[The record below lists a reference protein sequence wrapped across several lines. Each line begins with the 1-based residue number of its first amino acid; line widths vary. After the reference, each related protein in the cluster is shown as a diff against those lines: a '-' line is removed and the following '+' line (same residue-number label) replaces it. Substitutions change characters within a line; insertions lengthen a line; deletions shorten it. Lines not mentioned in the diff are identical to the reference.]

1 MNPQTLEAQ
10 TITVQAPSLRPKAAV
25 FARSNINFLESLS
38 VSLNALRAN
47 KVRSF
52 LTMLGIIIGVAAVI
66 AMIALGQ
73 GAKKAVEDSIRAL
86 GTNLLMIRPGAARQ
100 GMVRLGAG
108 SSIRLNQEDLDA
120 IKKKVSG
127 IEAIAPEQARFGQLK
142 YGNKNWS
149 CQVIGTT
156 PEYELVRNAPADK
169 GAYFTRQDGASRKR
183 VAVIGQTV
191 VDNLFEPEEN
201 PIGQPIK
208 INNVPFEVTGVLKVK
223 GQQGW
228 FNQDDIAIVP
238 LETAQKRLLGLDFF
252 TNINVR
258 AVDESMMEQV
268 SMEIEQVLRRTHRL
282 SGADENDFAIRNQA
296 DIMATRTE
304 TAKTLTWLLASVAFV
319 SLLVGGIGIMNI
331 MLVSVTER
339 TREIGVRMALGARKR
354 DILSQF
360 LTEAITLSL
369 VGGLIGIGLGVGATL
384 LLSKLA
390 GWTTLISSGS
400 ILLAFL
406 FSATVGIFFGLYPA
420 RKAAQL
426 DPIDAL
432 RYE

>member
-1 MNPQTLEAQ
+1 MSRSLTEAV
-10 TITVQAPSLRPKAAV
+10 TSIKPRAVAAGVQAASRT
-25 FARSNINFLESLS
+25 NINYLESLS
-38 VSLNALRAN
+38 VSLAALRSN
-47 KVRSF
+47 KIRSF

-73 GAKKAVEDSIRAL
+73 GAKKAVEDSIQAL
-86 GTNLLMIRPGAARQ
+86 GSNLLMIRPGSARQ

-108 SSIRLNQEDLDA
+108 SSVRLNEQDLEA
-120 IKKKVSG
+120 VKAKVAG
-127 IEAIAPEQARFGQLK
+127 IEALAPELSRFGQLK
-142 YGNKNWS
+142 YANKNWN

-156 PEYELVRNAPADK
+156 PEYELVRNAKAEK
-169 GAYFTRQDGASRKR
+169 GTYFTRQDDASRKR

-191 VDNLFEPEEN
+191 VDNLFDPTED
-201 PIGQPIK
+201 PIGKQIK
-208 INNVPFEVTGVLKVK
+208 INNIAFDVVGVLKVK

-228 FNQDDIAIVP
+228 NNQDDIVLVP
-238 LETAQKRLLGLDFF
+238 LQTAQKRLLGLDFF

-258 AVDESMMEQV
+258 VADEKIMEQV
-268 SMEIEQVLRRTHRL
+268 SMDIEQVLRRSHRL
-282 SGADENDFAIRNQA
+282 TGLEENDFAIRNQV

-319 SLLVGGIGIMNI
+319 SLMVGGIGIMNI

-339 TREIGVRMALGARKR
+339 TREIGVRMALGARKK
-354 DILSQF
+354 DILTQF
-360 LTEAITLSL
+360 LTEAMTLSL
-369 VGGLIGIGLGVGATL
+369 VGGLIGIGLGVGTTL

-406 FSATVGIFFGLYPA
+406 FAASVGIFFGLYPA
-420 RKAAQL
+420 RKASL
-426 DPIDAL
+426 LNPIEAL

>member
-1 MNPQTLEAQ
+1 MTRHSAEAVTTIQTRP
-10 TITVQAPSLRPKAAV
+10 TIKGETVAS
-25 FARSNINFLESLS
+25 RSNINFLESLS
-38 VSLNALRAN
+38 VSFSALRSN
-47 KVRSF
+47 KIRSF

-73 GAKKAVEDSIRAL
+73 GAKKAVEDSIQAL
-86 GTNLLMIRPGAARQ
+86 GSNLLMIRPGAARS

-108 SSIRLNQEDLDA
+108 SSVRLNEQDLEA
-120 IKKKVSG
+120 VRKKVSG
-127 IEAIAPEQARFGQLK
+127 IEAVAPELSRFGQLK
-142 YGNKNWS
+142 YGNKNWN

-156 PEYELVRNAPADK
+156 PEYELVRNAPAEK

-191 VDNLFEPEEN
+191 VENLFELN
-201 PIGQPIK
+201 DDPIGKQIK
-208 INNVPFEVTGVLKVK
+208 INNIGFDVIGVLKVK

-228 FNQDDIAIVP
+228 FNQDDIVLVP

-252 TNINVR
+252 TNINIRVS
-258 AVDESMMEQV
+258 DERLMEQV
-268 SMEIEQVLRRTHRL
+268 SMDIEQTLRRSHRL
-282 SGADENDFAIRNQA
+282 TGLEENDFSIRNQA

-304 TAKTLTWLLASVAFV
+304 TARTLTWLLASVAFV
-319 SLLVGGIGIMNI
+319 SLIVGGIGIMNI

-360 LTEAITLSL
+360 LTEAVTLSL

-390 GWTTLISSGS
+390 GWTTLISAGS
-400 ILLAFL
+400 ILLSFL
-406 FSATVGIFFGLYPA
+406 FAAAVGIFFGLYPA

-426 DPIDAL
+426 DPIEAL

>member
-1 MNPQTLEAQ
+1 MSRSSADVVTSIGSHP
-10 TITVQAPSLRPKAAV
+10 AAASV
-25 FARSNINFLESLS
+25 PAASRTNINYLESLA
-38 VSLNALRAN
+38 VSLAALRSN
-47 KVRSF
+47 KIRSF

-73 GAKKAVEDSIRAL
+73 GAKKAVEDSIQAL
-86 GTNLLMIRPGAARQ
+86 GSNLLMIRPGSARQ

-108 SSIRLNQEDLDA
+108 SSVRLNEQDLEA
-120 IKKKVSG
+120 VKTKVAG
-127 IEAIAPEQARFGQLK
+127 IEAMAPELSRFGQLK
-142 YGNKNWS
+142 YGNKNWN

-156 PEYELVRNAPADK
+156 PEYELVRNAK
-169 GAYFTRQDGASRKR
+169 TGRGGYFTRQDDASRKR

-191 VDNLFEPEEN
+191 VDNLFDSNED
-201 PIGQPIK
+201 PIGKQIK
-208 INNVPFEVTGVLKVK
+208 INNIAFDVVGVLKVK

-228 FNQDDIAIVP
+228 NNQDDIVLVP
-238 LETAQKRLLGLDFF
+238 LQTAQKRLLGLDFF

-258 AVDESMMEQV
+258 VADEKLMEQV
-268 SMEIEQVLRRTHRL
+268 SMDIEQVLRRSHRL
-282 SGADENDFAIRNQA
+282 TGLEENDFAIRNQV

-319 SLLVGGIGIMNI
+319 SLMVGGIGIMNI

-339 TREIGVRMALGARKR
+339 TREIGVRMALGARKK
-354 DILSQF
+354 DILTQF
-360 LTEAITLSL
+360 LAEAMTLSL

-400 ILLAFL
+400 ILLAFI
-406 FSATVGIFFGLYPA
+406 FAASVGIFFGLYPA
-420 RKAAQL
+420 RKASL
-426 DPIDAL
+426 LNPIEAL

>member
-1 MNPQTLEAQ
+1 MNPPSAEV
-10 TITVQAPSLRPKAAV
+10 ITQVRPRPVEEKAPA
-25 FARSNINFLESLS
+25 FGRSNINFLESFS
-38 VSLNALRAN
+38 VSLAALRAN
-47 KVRSF
+47 KIRSI

-73 GAKKAVEDSIRAL
+73 GAKKAVEDSIQAL
-86 GTNLLMIRPGAARQ
+86 GTNLLMIRPGSARQ
-100 GMVRLGAG
+100 GMVRLGTG
-108 SSIRLNQEDLDA
+108 SSIRLNQQDLDA
-120 IKKKVSG
+120 VKQKVSG
-127 IEAIAPEQARFGQLK
+127 IEAVAPELARFGQLK
-142 YGNKNWS
+142 YGNKNWNS
-149 CQVIGTT
+149 QVIGST
-156 PEYELVRNAPADK
+156 PEYALVRNAPAEK
-169 GAYFTRQDGASRKR
+169 GAYFTRQDNATRKR

-191 VDNLFEPEEN
+191 VDNLFDPQED
-201 PIGQPIK
+201 PIGKQIK
-208 INNVPFEVTGVLKVK
+208 INNIAFDVVGVLKVK

-228 FNQDDIAIVP
+228 FNQDDIVLVP

-258 AVDESMMEQV
+258 VADVLMMEQV
-268 SMEIEQVLRRTHRL
+268 SMDIEQVLRRSHKLT
-282 SGADENDFAIRNQA
+282 GMEENDFAIRNQA

-319 SLLVGGIGIMNI
+319 SLIVGGIGIMNI

-339 TREIGVRMALGARKR
+339 TREIGVRMALGARKK

-360 LTEAITLSL
+360 LTEAVTLSL
-369 VGGLIGIGLGVGATL
+369 VGGLIGIGLGVGATM

-390 GWTTLISSGS
+390 GWTTLISTGS

-420 RKAAQL
+420 RKASLL

>member
-1 MNPQTLEAQ
+1 MNPQTLEAPAQVQ
-10 TITVQAPSLRPKAAV
+10 THPVTHKAPV
-25 FARSNINFLESLS
+25 FARSNINFLESFS
-38 VSLNALRAN
+38 VSLAALRAN

-73 GAKKAVEDSIRAL
+73 GAKKAVEDSIQAL
-86 GTNLLMIRPGAARQ
+86 GTNLLMIRPGSARQ

-108 SSIRLNQEDLDA
+108 SSVRLNEQDLDA
-120 IKKKVSG
+120 IKKKVPG

-149 CQVIGTT
+149 CQVIGST
-156 PEYELVRNAPADK
+156 PEYDLVRNAPVEK

-191 VDNLFEPEEN
+191 VDNLFDPEEDL
-201 PIGQPIK
+201 IGRQIK
-208 INNVPFEVTGVLKVK
+208 INNIPFEIVGVLKVK

-228 FNQDDIAIVP
+228 FNQDDIVIVP

-258 AVDESMMEQV
+258 VVDEAQMNQV
-268 SMEIEQVLRRTHRL
+268 SMDIEQVLRRSHKLT
-282 SGADENDFAIRNQA
+282 GADENDFAIRNQA

-304 TAKTLTWLLASVAFV
+304 TAKTLTWLLASVALV

-339 TREIGVRMALGARKR
+339 TREIGVRRALGARKR
-354 DILSQF
+354 DVLSQF
-360 LTEAITLSL
+360 LTEAVTLSL

-400 ILLAFL
+400 IILAFL

-420 RKAAQL
+420 RKAASL
-426 DPIDAL
+426 EPIDAL